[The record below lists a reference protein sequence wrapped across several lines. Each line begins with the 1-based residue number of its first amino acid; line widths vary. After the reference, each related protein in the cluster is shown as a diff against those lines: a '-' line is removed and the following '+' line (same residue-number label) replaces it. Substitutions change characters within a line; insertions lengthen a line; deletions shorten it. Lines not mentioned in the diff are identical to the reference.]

1 MALPNPNPGGAAGAG
16 AATVNGLIDIAGGT
30 EANFKQLFTV
40 NRNIDGLALLLD
52 QLIDTQ
58 EEMLSVLKKA
68 FGGPKVDPDE
78 QRKLKDTAGGEKGED
93 LNLKKAIEGAG
104 GFGTIFGAALV
115 AYALDLDKYIR
126 AAFAGNVI
134 FKGLSS
140 AFKAVF
146 STKAIRAALKP
157 ISALFN
163 MKGIQA
169 AIKPFTTAFDNFMA
183 GFRNVGKIVGAVK
196 TPVAIKEFTTIF
208 GKIGATIGSI
218 VKTIGSAFN
227 TVKKFVKPIGS
238 IFSSIGGFLKTIFGS
253 LGPILK
259 TAGNFMKGI
268 PIVGQIIMVLFAFFD
283 FIKGFIQGFASKG
296 ENDARGMLER
306 VFDGMVNGAFEVI
319 RGIIIIPLDLLKD
332 GFSWLMGKLG
342 FTELEK
348 ILDSF
353 SFNEMYDKFVEAYKN
368 FFSMVTVTIIDAF
381 KSGVASVK
389 SGIEGAGDM
398 ASKAFDGMLK
408 IATNLFALEPEEGEF
423 SIVKF
428 IMDKVQNI
436 KDTIKGLFGCGGDDA
451 GGGGGFD
458 LSSIFGDMD
467 FSFLDPTAILSKI
480 GEKVNAAFQ
489 SFAKTAS
496 EVSIVGEYLGGAL
509 ANAGVGIGEFLG
521 AENIQKFNVDT
532 KQMDTLKEAAPSG
545 ANGGGGQG
553 TAAGEM
559 SKEVAA
565 KKETPPSA
573 AIDASTKT
581 GDTVTNNNSKTEMA
595 TGKVAARS
603 TDNPGAGNRQKAR
616 RGR

>member
-16 AATVNGLIDIAGGT
+16 AAT
-30 EANFKQLFTV
+30 
-40 NRNIDGLALLLD
+40 IDGFDNLVGMTGDQKD
-52 QLIDTQ
+52 QLVNLNKGFDKLLRTQ
-58 EEMLSVLKKA
+58 EKMLSVLLKA
-68 FGGPKVDPDE
+68 FGGPKKDPDE
-78 QRKLKDTAGGEKGED
+78 ERKLKDTAGGEKGKD
-93 LNLKKAIEGAG
+93 LDLKKAIEGAG
-104 GFGTIFGAALV
+104 GFGMIFGAALA

-126 AAFAGNVI
+126 AAFAGKVI

-146 STKAIRAALKP
+146 SAKAITNALKP

-238 IFSSIGGFLKTIFGS
+238 IFSSIGGFFKTIFGS

-268 PIVGQIIMVLFAFFD
+268 PIVGQVIMALFAFFD

-306 VFDGMVNGAFEVI
+306 VFDGMVNGAVEVI
-319 RGIIIIPLDLLKD
+319 RGIIVIPLDLLKD

-348 ILDSF
+348 TLDSF
-353 SFNEMYDKFVEAYKN
+353 SFNEMYNKFIEAYKN
-368 FFSMVTVTIIDAF
+368 FFSTEPAEGYFSIVRFLLDGVEN
-381 KSGVASVK
+381 GVAFVK

-398 ASKAFDGMLK
+398 ASKAFDAIVKFG
-408 IATNLFALEPEEGEF
+408 TNLFSADPEEGQF

-436 KDTIKGLFGCGGDDA
+436 KDTIKGFFGGGDDA

-458 LSSIFGDMD
+458 LSSIFGNIE
-467 FSFLDPTAILSKI
+467 FPSIESILGTV
-480 GEKVNAAFQ
+480 GEKINSAFQ
-489 SFAKTAS
+489 SIALGISKATFIPNAIGSFFAD
-496 EVSIVGEYLGGAL
+496 
-509 ANAGVGIGEFLG
+509 AGVKLAEFMG
-521 AENIQKFNVDT
+521 AQNIQKTNVKT
-532 KQMDTLKEAAPSG
+532 GEMETLKQMAPPS
-545 ANGGGGQG
+545 ATEG

-565 KKETPPSA
+565 KKETPPPA

-581 GDTVTNNNSKTEMA
+581 GDTVTNNSKTEVKA
-595 TGKVAARS
+595 GKVEARA
-603 TDNPGAGNRQKAR
+603 TDNPSAGR
-616 RGR
+616 RRRRRR

>member
-16 AATVNGLIDIAGGT
+16 AGAATVNELIDIADGT
-30 EANFKQLFTV
+30 QANNEQLF
-40 NRNIDGLALLLD
+40 ALNKGFDKLLR
-52 QLIDTQ
+52 TQ
-58 EEMLSVLKKA
+58 EKMLSVLLKA
-68 FGGPKVDPDE
+68 FGGPKKDPDE
-78 QRKLKDTAGGEKGED
+78 VRKLEDTAGSEKGKD
-93 LNLKKAIEGAG
+93 LDLKKILEGAG

-126 AAFAGNVI
+126 AAFAGKVI
-134 FKGLSS
+134 FKGVGA

-146 STKAIRAALKP
+146 GAKFITDFLKNLKP
-157 ISALFN
+157 V
-163 MKGIQA
+163 K
-169 AIKPFTTAFDNFMA
+169 DFMN
-183 GFRNVGKIVGAVK
+183 GFKNVGKVIGAVK
-196 TPVAIKEFTTIF
+196 APVAIKEFTTIF
-208 GKIGATIGSI
+208 GKIGATVGSI
-218 VKTIGSAFN
+218 VKTIGSAFDA
-227 TVKKFVKPIGS
+227 VKRFVKPIGS
-238 IFSSIGGFLKTIFGS
+238 IFSTIGGFFRSIFS
-253 LGPILK
+253 ALGPILK
-259 TAGNFMKGI
+259 TAGNFLKAV
-268 PIVGQIIMVLFAFFD
+268 PIVGQIIMILFSVFD
-283 FIKGFIQGFASKG
+283 FIKGFILGFASKG
-296 ENDARGMLER
+296 KDDSRGMLER
-306 VFDGMVNGAFEVI
+306 VFDGMVNGAVEVI
-319 RGIIIIPLDLLKD
+319 RGIIVIPLDLLKS
-332 GFSWLMGKLG
+332 GFSWLMGALG
-342 FTELEK
+342 FEELEK
-348 ILDSF
+348 TLDSF
-353 SFNEMYDKFVEAYKN
+353 SFNEMYDKFIAAYKN
-368 FFSMVTVTIIDAF
+368 FFSTEPEEGYFSIVRFLLDGVEN
-381 KSGVASVK
+381 GVAFVK

-398 ASKAFDGMLK
+398 ASKAFDAIVKFGK
-408 IATNLFALEPEEGEF
+408 NLFALEPEEGEF

-436 KDTIKGLFGCGGDDA
+436 KDTIKGFFGSGGDDA

-496 EVSIVGEYLGGAL
+496 EVPIVGGYLGGAL

-532 KQMDTLKEAAPSG
+532 KQMDTLKEAAPPS
-545 ANGGGGQG
+545 ASEG
-553 TAAGEM
+553 TATGEM

-565 KKETPPSA
+565 KKEAPPPA